1 MAEFRLFLKP
11 LADIRSA
18 LRQAGRAAAR
28 GPRPSDPRLRDLAC
42 HGLHFPAERL
52 ISTAKIEST
61 PAPVGARARPRRHA
75 AMRPAAGVPGT
86 RPSTSPEEHLQEM
99 TTPLEI
105 VFARLDAAHEAT
117 CAVLAGPDL
126 ALSPAVQSLDG
137 LSGGQLVKAAEAAE
151 FKGKQKTAIEILAPQ
166 QLDMQRLLLVGTGKA
181 AEQEESD
188 WATIGGHALGQI
200 AARKTLAAS
209 LVAEVARPGD
219 TRPETIAANLAFG
232 ALLRH
237 YAFRKYLTKKTGDDG
252 NGTDNGE
259 QKPAADRLSKLVVH
273 CVDPEKAKAAFEA
286 KRAVADGIYVARD
299 LVNEPAN
306 VLGPVEFAERVKALE
321 HTGLEVEIL
330 DDAALKALGMNTLLS
345 VAQGSAR
352 PARVAIMQWHGAKSK
367 RAKPLAFVGKGVV
380 FDTGGISIKPAAGM
394 EDMKGDMG
402 GAAAVVGLMVALAA
416 RKAPVNAIGAIGLV
430 ENMPSGTATRPGD
443 IVVSLSGQTVENL
456 NTDAEGRLVLADVLW
471 YVQDRF
477 KPRFVIDLATLT
489 GAIMVALGKSFAGLF
504 ANDDKLADQLI
515 AASKATGEKVWRMP
529 LDKSYDRM
537 MDSKNAD
544 VKNMGGRWGGACTA
558 AAFLKRFIKADV
570 AWAHLDIAGTAMDA
584 PKSEINASWGSG
596 WGVQLLDRFI
606 AENYEKGEK

>member
-1 MAEFRLFLKP
+1 
-11 LADIRSA
+11 
-18 LRQAGRAAAR
+18 
-28 GPRPSDPRLRDLAC
+28 
-42 HGLHFPAERL
+42 
-52 ISTAKIEST
+52 
-61 PAPVGARARPRRHA
+61 
-75 AMRPAAGVPGT
+75 
-86 RPSTSPEEHLQEM
+86 M

-105 VFARLDAAHEAT
+105 VFARLDAAHEPA
-117 CAVLAGPDL
+117 CAVLVGHDL
-126 ALSPAVQSLDG
+126 ALSPAVQSLNG
-137 LSGGQLVKAAEAAE
+137 RSGGQLIKAAEAAE
-151 FKGKQKTAIEILAPQ
+151 FKGKQKTSIEILAPQ
-166 QLDMQRLLLVGTGKA
+166 KLDVQRLGLVGTGKA
-181 AEQEESD
+181 ADQEESD
-188 WATIGGHALGQI
+188 WTTTGGYALGQI
-200 AARKTLAAS
+200 TARKVSEAS
-209 LVAEVARPGD
+209 LVAEVANAGGIK
-219 TRPETIAANLAFG
+219 PEVIAANLAFG

-237 YAFRKYLTKKTGDDG
+237 YAFRKYLTKKNGDDG
-252 NGTDNGE
+252 SAGNGE
-259 QKPAADRLSKLVVH
+259 QKPPADRLTKLVVH
-273 CVDPEKAKAAFEA
+273 CADPEKAKAAFEA
-286 KRAVADGIYVARD
+286 RRAVADGIYVARD

-306 VLGPVEFAERVKALE
+306 ILGPVEFAERVKALE

-330 DDAALKALGMNTLLS
+330 DDAALKEIGMNTLLS

-402 GAAAVVGLMVALAA
+402 GAAAVVGVMVALAA
-416 RKAPVNAIGAIGLV
+416 RKAPVNAIGIIGLV

-489 GAIMVALGKSFAGLF
+489 GAIMVALGKNFAGLF

-558 AAFLKRFIKADV
+558 AAFLKRFIKEDV

-584 PKSEINASWGSG
+584 PKSEINTSWGSG
-596 WGVQLLDRFI
+596 WGVQLLDRFV
-606 AENYEKGEK
+606 AENFEKAEK